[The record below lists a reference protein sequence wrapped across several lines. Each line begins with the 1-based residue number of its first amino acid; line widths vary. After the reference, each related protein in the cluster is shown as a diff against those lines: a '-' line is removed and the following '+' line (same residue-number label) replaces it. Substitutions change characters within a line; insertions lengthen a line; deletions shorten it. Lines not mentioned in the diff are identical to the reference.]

1 MTECGRYSLNKQGFD
16 YTSSSL
22 RSSVMRSLKRLGSS
36 YLDVL
41 FLHDV
46 EFVAEPVH
54 PQDPTGDST
63 RIINDDALRE
73 AWGLHQVKSHGEGDN
88 RIIAAYSE
96 LRDMRSEGLV
106 RAIGITGV
114 LISSAK
120 KLF

>member
-1 MTECGRYSLNKQGFD
+1 MAKGVRFGRSNQGFV

-46 EFVAEPVH
+46 EFVVEPVY

-73 AWGLHQVKSHGEGDN
+73 ARGLHQITYQSYNGPL
-88 RIIAAYSE
+88 Y
-96 LRDMRSEGLV
+96 MRPV
-106 RAIGITGV
+106 DFITP
-114 LISSAK
+114 K
-120 KLF
+120 N